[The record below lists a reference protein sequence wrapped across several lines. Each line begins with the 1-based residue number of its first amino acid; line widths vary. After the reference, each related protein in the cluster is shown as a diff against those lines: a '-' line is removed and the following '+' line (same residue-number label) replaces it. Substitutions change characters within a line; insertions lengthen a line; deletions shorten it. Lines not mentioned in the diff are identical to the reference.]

1 MPWFFLPRFP
11 PQSICATANKADQ
24 SSLEAV
30 FQATRA
36 VQAGCNNVSL
46 LWTRLRDLRAYC
58 SLYCSK
64 PGPRLQRCISRLGG
78 RMWLSFYFCL
88 IFYNGFCCLIIASLK
103 PAHFL
108 SPRLQVKLSNAE
120 STVRNVLNG
129 GTTDAWVLSQAV
141 LSAISLGLN
150 FDHADVLGKLKTV
163 LDGEYTLKGAGLLL
177 TAASALNVE
186 AAQLKPFVDAIED
199 IIGQAEVAGDVLSVW
214 NERVRE
220 LAMMFRS
227 PYLRLYF
234 CLYFW

>member
-1 MPWFFLPRFP
+1 
-11 PQSICATANKADQ
+11 
-24 SSLEAV
+24 
-30 FQATRA
+30 
-36 VQAGCNNVSL
+36 
-46 LWTRLRDLRAYC
+46 
-58 SLYCSK
+58 
-64 PGPRLQRCISRLGG
+64 
-78 RMWLSFYFCL
+78 
-88 IFYNGFCCLIIASLK
+88 
-103 PAHFL
+103 
-108 SPRLQVKLSNAE
+108 
-120 STVRNVLNG
+120 
-129 GTTDAWVLSQAV
+129 VLSQAV

-214 NERVRE
+214 NERARE